1 MEVLNDHCGNP
12 VGLRRTGYF
21 YRLQQRIQRMSL
33 ESNAHRINAEWR
45 CIASAI
51 TAAFRIVY

>member
-1 MEVLNDHCGNP
+1 MEVPNDHCGYP
-12 VGLRRTGYF
+12 VELRRTGYF

-33 ESNAHRINAEWR
+33 ESNGHRINAEWR